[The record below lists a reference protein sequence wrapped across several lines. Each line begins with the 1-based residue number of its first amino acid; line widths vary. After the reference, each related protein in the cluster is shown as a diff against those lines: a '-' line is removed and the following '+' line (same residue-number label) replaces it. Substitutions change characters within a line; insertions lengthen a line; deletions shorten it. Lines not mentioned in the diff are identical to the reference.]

1 MDEHTEAW
9 LAVAK
14 VLQEVAPG
22 YLDGCGNGIECA
34 VKAIRQLATPSPG
47 KAPSELIAEIEAEPG
62 GKERIAAARE
72 RVRSLLAS
80 PGKAEAE
87 RWQPIETAP
96 RDREIWAFNGEQGRM
111 QWSEGSAD
119 NGEGWALWVWCDQL
133 LSDADP
139 DPEQPTHWM
148 PLPAAPDAIQQERDK
163 Q

>member
-1 MDEHTEAW
+1 MQW
-9 LAVAK
+9 LINEND
-14 VLQEVAPG
+14 L
-22 YLDGCGNGIECA
+22 LHLFS
-34 VKAIRQLATPSPG
+34 VKIGAAYVSVSDASKRTAIPVSRATP
-47 KAPSELIAEIEAEPG
+47 
-62 GKERIAAARE
+62 
-72 RVRSLLAS
+72 S

-96 RDREIWAFNGEQGRM
+96 KDREIWAFNGEQGRM

-148 PLPAAPDAIQQERDK
+148 PLPAAPGAIQQERDK
-163 Q
+163 